1 MDQRI
6 FRAINQ
12 FSGRYRLLDRIMIT
26 ISQKLRYLF
35 ILIFIV
41 LWFRNHF
48 YKKLTINTGISIVLA
63 MLINI
68 FIRLCT
74 FRRRPFLNHVVH
86 LLPPVP
92 SKRNSSFPSKH
103 TTLVF
108 AAATFAYFYH
118 RMLGIVMYVLSFLAG
133 ISRIWM
139 GQHYPSDIAGS
150 ALLGSFISLMVKNTE
165 RVWNPLYEKIIQR
178 YKRFL
183 EAIGN
188 PLS

>member
-12 FSGRYRLLDRIMIT
+12 FSGRYRLLDSIMVA

-35 ILIFIV
+35 ILIIIL

-48 YKKLTINTGISIVLA
+48 YKKLSINMGISIMITFLFST
-63 MLINI
+63 MIKL
-68 FIRLCT
+68 FS
-74 FRRRPFLNHVVH
+74 FRRRPFLNHAVH
-86 LLPPVP
+86 LLPPAP

-103 TTLVF
+103 TTLAF
-108 AAATFAYFYH
+108 AAATFAFYYH
-118 RMLGIVMYVLSFLAG
+118 RTLGIIMYFLSFLAG

-150 ALLGSFISLMVKNTE
+150 ALLGSGISLMVKRTE
-165 RVWNPLYEKIIQR
+165 KVWNPLLRE
-178 YKRFL
+178 
-183 EAIGN
+183 
-188 PLS
+188 